1 MHTTTPTPTE
11 LDADT
16 VSALGL
22 DPTGRDLS
30 DRFPYTLENLT
41 DEELLLLLFLSNQ
54 AESYPDEAE
63 APHVGFW
70 YDAVNKETESRFG
83 LDGTENLAAWVTGS
97 HASAEDCLVWVRTNP
112 EHVLAVIGG
121 TS

>member
-1 MHTTTPTPTE
+1 MNAPTATE

-41 DEELLLLLFLSNQ
+41 DEELVLLVFLSGQ
-54 AESYPDEAE
+54 AEGYPDEAE
-63 APHVGFW
+63 APETGLW
-70 YDAVNKETESRFG
+70 YDASGREFERRFG
-83 LDGTENLAAWVTGS
+83 LDGVDNLAGWVTGS

-112 EHVLAVIGG
+112 EHVLAVISG